1 MGHLSGS
8 GLSTAQKP
16 GSTADQLLLELKGR
30 KSALITGLSGTGVF
44 LEAAAL
50 QARDARTRVLYVRP
64 PLDLAGFLAQVAAEC
79 QVLAD
84 TEPEQAFMAL
94 TAMDPGCDHI
104 ALFVEDAHLIAPETL
119 HYVALVLRTE
129 PSLQVVFAGR
139 PEIDSLL
146 APQGFSTLRHRLAL
160 HLALPAAAAG
170 AYPAAP
176 AVVPSRSQWLRQ
188 PLAWVGIGMV
198 AGVMV
203 GTWLL
208 DHPRAL
214 AVQHATPGRDAG
226 TPYRA
231 EVAPVA
237 LVRLTR
243 TPTETAA
250 ELPDLASVP
259 PPAGPSDGAVLAAQA
274 DGPPPHVSPA
284 QAEPDPERTT
294 AGAMQQPGPPDTSEA
309 AAIRTEQAARPES
322 SPQAP
327 AGLAQAPVQE
337 AFMPG
342 PVPAQ
347 EVQPAPNA
355 PEPAI
360 LDAPL
365 PTPRPSPA
373 RVQPA
378 VSAMLADAMIRRADA
393 LLHQGDVSGARL
405 LYERAAGAGSG
416 LAAAALGNTFNPAF
430 LKQAG
435 VVGLRPDS
443 AQAAAWYRRALELGN
458 EEARVVLQGLQRDAG
473 ETTRPERHP

>member
-1 MGHLSGS
+1 M
-8 GLSTAQKP
+8 
-16 GSTADQLLLELKGR
+16 
-30 KSALITGLSGTGVF
+30 ITGLSGTGVF

-50 QARDARTRVLYVRP
+50 QVRDARTRVLYVRP
-64 PLDLAGFLAQVAAEC
+64 PLDLPGFLAQVAAEC
-79 QVLAD
+79 QALAD

-94 TAMDPGCDHI
+94 TAMDSGCDHI

-146 APQGFSTLRHRLAL
+146 APQGFSALRRRLAL

-170 AYPAAP
+170 ACPAAP

-188 PLAWVGIGMV
+188 PVAWVGIGMV

-208 DHPRAL
+208 GHPRAL
-214 AVQHATPGRDAG
+214 TVQHATPGRDTG
-226 TPYRA
+226 TAYRA

-243 TPTETAA
+243 TPLETAA
-250 ELPDLASVP
+250 ELPDPNAGPNPEPTFQPTLGQSAPPDLASVP

-274 DGPPPHVSPA
+274 DGPPSHVSPV
-284 QAEPDPERTT
+284 QAEPDPEPAT
-294 AGAMQQPGPPDTSEA
+294 AGAMQQPGPPGSSEA
-309 AAIRTEQAARPES
+309 AAIRTEQAARPEP

-327 AGLAQAPVQE
+327 PGVAQAPVQE

-342 PVPAQ
+342 AVPAQ

-416 LAAAALGNTFNPAF
+416 LAAAALGDTFNPAF

-443 AQAAAWYRRALELGN
+443 AQAAAWYRRAMELGN

-473 ETTRPERHP
+473 ETTRPERRP